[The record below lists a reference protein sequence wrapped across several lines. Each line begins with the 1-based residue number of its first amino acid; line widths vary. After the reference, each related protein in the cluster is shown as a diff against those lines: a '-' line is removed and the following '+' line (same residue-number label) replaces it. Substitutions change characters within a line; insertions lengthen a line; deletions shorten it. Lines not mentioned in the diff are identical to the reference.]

1 MTTVLKHSNPGLAH
15 GDTAR
20 LLGQAW
26 GRSVSFG
33 QSEDALDWGDSG
45 WLDSPSAVEPQ
56 AEDHAAWILWRTY
69 YWEQTLPKDEHLRP
83 MGRSAKRSLALPEA
97 ELRAR
102 ELGRMLGIEMPSL
115 LRPDPIVVVDID
127 HLFAYRGRGWIS
139 FMGGLL
145 RDLFMGAW
153 NAVRERLQG
162 PDPFYSMTY
171 WVGLQKRHPNLG
183 LQFFALLSGRRGPYD
198 RGVEA
203 KHESVKEALRQLQL
217 RFEVASH
224 LSYGSHDRPGGYREE
239 LATLE
244 HILNRPVLRQR
255 FHFLRNAG
263 QQEAARTL
271 ADLGLIEDWSLEFAD
286 VPGFRAGWASSVPL
300 DDGFSLVPV
309 SAMDQNFIGRSP
321 REIADNL
328 HELQAAAWSVGAPLR
343 VGTHWRIFGPRPEA
357 EQNAKSFENW
367 RLGLELWL
375 AEYATQCATQRAP
388 Q

>member
-33 QSEDALDWGDSG
+33 QSPDALEWGDSG
-45 WLDSPSAVEPQ
+45 WLDSPSIEEPQ
-56 AEDHAAWILWRTY
+56 AEDHAAWILWRTNF
-69 YWEQTLPKDEHLRP
+69 WEQTLAKDEHLRP
-83 MGRSAKRSLALPEA
+83 MGLSAKRSLALPEA

-102 ELGRMLGIEMPSL
+102 ELGRLLGLEMPAL

-139 FMGGLL
+139 AVGGLL

-153 NAVRERLQG
+153 IAVKERLLG
-162 PDPFYSMTY
+162 PDPFFSMTY
-171 WVGLQKRHPNLG
+171 WVGMQKRHPNLG
-183 LQFFALLSGRRGPYD
+183 FQFFALLSSRRGQYD
-198 RGVEA
+198 RGVGA
-203 KHESVKEALRQLQL
+203 KYKSVKEALRQLQM

-224 LSYGSHDRPGGYREE
+224 LSYGSHDYPGGFREE
-239 LATLE
+239 LAALE
-244 HILNRPVLRQR
+244 QILDRPVLRQR

-263 QQEAARTL
+263 QREDAKRL
-271 ADLGLIEDWSLEFAD
+271 SDLGLTEDWSLEFAD
-286 VPGFRAGWASSVPL
+286 VPGFRAGWASAVPL

-309 SAMDQNFIGRSP
+309 SAMDQNFLGRSP

-343 VGTHWRIFGPRPEA
+343 VGTHWRIFGSRPEA
-357 EQNAKSFENW
+357 ERNAKNFENW

-375 AEYATQCATQRAP
+375 AECAP

>member
-33 QSEDALDWGDSG
+33 QSEDALDWRDSG
-45 WLDSPSAVEPQ
+45 WLDSPSIEEPQ
-56 AEDHAAWILWRTY
+56 ADDHAAWILWRTY
-69 YWEQTLPKDEHLRP
+69 FWEQTLPKDEHLRP

-102 ELGRMLGIEMPSL
+102 ELGRMLGIEIPSL

-139 FMGGLL
+139 AAGGFL
-145 RDLFMGAW
+145 RDLFLCDWIAL
-153 NAVRERLQG
+153 RERLVG
-162 PDPFYSMTY
+162 PDPFFSMTY
-171 WVGLQKRHPNLG
+171 WVDLQQRHPNLG
-183 LQFFALLSGRRGPYD
+183 LQFFALLAARRGQYD
-198 RGVEA
+198 RGVGA
-203 KHESVKEALRQLQL
+203 KYESVREALLQLQR

-224 LSYGSHDRPGGYREE
+224 LSYGSQDDPGSFREE
-239 LATLE
+239 LAALE
-244 HILNRPVLRQR
+244 QILDRPVLRQR

-263 QQEAARTL
+263 QSEAAKAL
-271 ADLGLIEDWSLEFAD
+271 SDLGLTEDWSLEFAD
-286 VPGFRAGWASSVPL
+286 VPGFRAGWASAVPH
-300 DDGFSLVPV
+300 DEGFSLVPV
-309 SAMDQNFIGRSP
+309 SAMDQNFIGRGP
-321 REIADNL
+321 REIADRL

-357 EQNAKSFENW
+357 ERNAKNFGNW

-375 AEYATQCATQRAP
+375 AECAP
-388 Q
+388 E

>member
-33 QSEDALDWGDSG
+33 QGEDALDWGDSG
-45 WLDSPSAVEPQ
+45 WLDSPSIEEPQ

-69 YWEQTLPKDEHLRP
+69 FWEQTLPKDEHQRP
-83 MGRSAKRSLALPEA
+83 MGCMAERSLALPEA

-102 ELGRMLGIEMPSL
+102 ELGRMLGIPMPEL
-115 LRPDPIVVVDID
+115 LRPDPMVVVDID

-139 FMGGLL
+139 FLGGLL

-153 NAVRERLQG
+153 IAVRERLQG
-162 PDPFYSMTY
+162 PDPFFSMTY
-171 WVGLQKRHPNLG
+171 WVGLQKMHPNLD
-183 LQFFALLSGRRGPYD
+183 LQFFALLSSRRGAYD
-198 RGVEA
+198 RGVEP
-203 KHESVKEALRQLQL
+203 KFEVVKEALRQLQL

-224 LSYGSHDRPGGYREE
+224 LSYGSHDRPGGFREE

-263 QQEAARTL
+263 QRDAARTL
-271 ADLGLIEDWSLEFAD
+271 SDLGLTEDWSLEFAD
-286 VPGFRAGWASSVPL
+286 APGFRAGWASAVPH
-300 DDGFSLVPV
+300 DEGFSLVPV

-321 REIADNL
+321 REIADAL

-357 EQNAKSFENW
+357 ERNAKNFENW

-375 AEYATQCATQRAP
+375 AEFATQCATQRAP

>member
-1 MTTVLKHSNPGLAH
+1 MTTVLKHSNPGPAH
-15 GDTAR
+15 VDTAR

-26 GRSVSFG
+26 GRTVSFG
-33 QSEDALDWGDSG
+33 QGSDALDWGDSG
-45 WLDSPSAVEPQ
+45 WLDSPSVVEPQ
-56 AEDHAAWILWRTY
+56 AEDHAAWILWRTFF
-69 YWEQTLPKDEHLRP
+69 WEQTLPKDEHLRP

-102 ELGRMLGIEMPSL
+102 ELGRMLGIEMLEL

-153 NAVRERLQG
+153 NAVRERLMG
-162 PDPFYSMTY
+162 PDPFFSMSY

-183 LQFFALLSGRRGPYD
+183 FQFFALLSSRRGQYD

-203 KHESVKEALRQLQL
+203 KHEVVKEALRQLQM

-224 LSYGSHDRPGGYREE
+224 LSYGSHDRPGGFREE
-239 LATLE
+239 LAALE
-244 HILNRPVLRQR
+244 HILSRPVIRQR

-263 QQEAARTL
+263 QQEAAKTL
-271 ADLGLIEDWSLEFAD
+271 SDLGLTEDWSLEFAD
-286 VPGFRAGWASSVPL
+286 APGFRAGWASSVPL
-300 DDGFSLVPV
+300 DDGYSLVPV

-357 EQNAKSFENW
+357 ERNAKSFENW

>member
-15 GDTAR
+15 RDTAR

-45 WLDSPSAVEPQ
+45 WLDSPSIEEPQ
-56 AEDHAAWILWRTY
+56 ADDHAAWILWRTY
-69 YWEQTLPKDEHLRP
+69 FWEQTLPKDEHLRP
-83 MGRSAKRSLALPEA
+83 MGCMAKRSLVLPEA

-102 ELGRMLGIEMPSL
+102 ELGRMLGIAMPEL

-139 FMGGLL
+139 FLGGLL

-153 NAVRERLQG
+153 YAVRERLQG

-183 LQFFALLSGRRGPYD
+183 LQFFALLSSRRGPYD

-203 KHESVKEALRQLQL
+203 KHEAVHEALRQLQM

-263 QQEAARTL
+263 QSEAANAL
-271 ADLGLIEDWSLEFAD
+271 SDLGLTEDWSLEFAD
-286 VPGFRAGWASSVPL
+286 APGFRAGWASAVPH
-300 DDGFSLVPV
+300 DEGFSLVPV

-321 REIADNL
+321 REIADAL

-357 EQNAKSFENW
+357 ERNANNFENW

-375 AEYATQCATQRAP
+375 AEFATQCATQRAP

>member
-33 QSEDALDWGDSG
+33 QGEDALDWGDSG
-45 WLDSPSAVEPQ
+45 WLDSPSIEEPQ

-69 YWEQTLPKDEHLRP
+69 FWEQTLPKDEHQRP
-83 MGRSAKRSLALPEA
+83 MGCMAERSLALPEA

-102 ELGRMLGIEMPSL
+102 ELGRMLGIPMPEL
-115 LRPDPIVVVDID
+115 LRPDPMVVVDID

-139 FMGGLL
+139 FLGGLL

-153 NAVRERLQG
+153 YAVRERLQG
-162 PDPFYSMTY
+162 PDPFFSMTY

-183 LQFFALLSGRRGPYD
+183 LQFFALLSSYRGPYD

-203 KHESVKEALRQLQL
+203 KHEAVQEALRQLQM

-224 LSYGSHDRPGGYREE
+224 LSYGSHDRPGGFREE

-255 FHFLRNAG
+255 FHFLRNGG
-263 QQEAARTL
+263 QRDAARTL
-271 ADLGLIEDWSLEFAD
+271 SDLGLTEDWSLEFAD
-286 VPGFRAGWASSVPL
+286 APGFRAGWASAVPH
-300 DDGFSLVPV
+300 DEGFSLVPV

-321 REIADNL
+321 REIADRL
-328 HELQAAAWSVGAPLR
+328 HELQEAAWSVGAPLR

-357 EQNAKSFENW
+357 ERNAKNFENW

-375 AEYATQCATQRAP
+375 AEFATQCATQRAP

>member
-15 GDTAR
+15 RDTAR

-45 WLDSPSAVEPQ
+45 WLDSPSIEEPQ

-69 YWEQTLPKDEHLRP
+69 FWEQTLPKDEHLRP
-83 MGRSAKRSLALPEA
+83 MGCMAERSLALPEA

-102 ELGRMLGIEMPSL
+102 ELGRMLGIEMPEL

-139 FMGGLL
+139 FIGGLL

-153 NAVRERLQG
+153 KAVRERLQG

-183 LQFFALLSGRRGPYD
+183 LQFFALLSSRRGPYD

-203 KHESVKEALRQLQL
+203 KHEAVQEALRQLQM

-239 LATLE
+239 LGTLE

-263 QQEAARTL
+263 QRDAARTL
-271 ADLGLIEDWSLEFAD
+271 SDLGLTEDWSLEFAD
-286 VPGFRAGWASSVPL
+286 VPGFRAGWASAVPH
-300 DDGFSLVPV
+300 DQGFSLVPV
-309 SAMDQNFIGRSP
+309 SVMDQNFIGRSP
-321 REIADNL
+321 REIADAL

-357 EQNAKSFENW
+357 ERNAKNFENW

-375 AEYATQCATQRAP
+375 AEFATQCATQRAP

>member
-26 GRSVSFG
+26 GRIVLFG

-45 WLDSPSAVEPQ
+45 WLDSPSIEEPQ
-56 AEDHAAWILWRTY
+56 ADDHAAWILWRTY
-69 YWEQTLPKDEHLRP
+69 FWEQTLPKDEHLRP
-83 MGRSAKRSLALPEA
+83 MGRSAERSSALPEA

-102 ELGRMLGIEMPSL
+102 ELGRMLGIEIPSL

-127 HLFAYRGRGWIS
+127 HLYAYRGRGWIS
-139 FMGGLL
+139 AAGGFL
-145 RDLFMGAW
+145 RDLFVGDWIAL
-153 NAVRERLQG
+153 RERLVG
-162 PDPFYSMTY
+162 PDPFFSMSY
-171 WVGLQKRHPNLG
+171 WVGLQNRYPKLG
-183 LQFFALLSGRRGPYD
+183 LQFFALLAARRGQYD
-198 RGVEA
+198 RGVGA
-203 KHESVKEALRQLQL
+203 KYESVRNALRQLQR

-224 LSYGSHDRPGGYREE
+224 LSYGSHDDPGGFREE
-239 LATLE
+239 LAALE
-244 HILNRPVLRQR
+244 QILDRPVLRQR

-263 QQEAARTL
+263 QRDAARAL
-271 ADLGLIEDWSLEFAD
+271 SDLGLTEDWSLEFAD
-286 VPGFRAGWASSVPL
+286 APGFRAGWASAVPHDEGL
-300 DDGFSLVPV
+300 SLVPV

-321 REIADNL
+321 REIADRL

-357 EQNAKSFENW
+357 ERNAKNFGNW

-375 AEYATQCATQRAP
+375 AESAP
-388 Q
+388 E

>member
-15 GDTAR
+15 CDTAR

-33 QSEDALDWGDSG
+33 QSPDALEWGDSG
-45 WLDSPSAVEPQ
+45 WLDSPSIEEPQ
-56 AEDHAAWILWRTY
+56 AEDHAAWILWRTNF
-69 YWEQTLPKDEHLRP
+69 WEQTLPKDEHLRP
-83 MGRSAKRSLALPEA
+83 MGLSAKRSLALPEA

-102 ELGRMLGIEMPSL
+102 ELGRLLGIEMPAL

-139 FMGGLL
+139 AAGGFL

-153 NAVRERLQG
+153 IAVKERLMG
-162 PDPFYSMTY
+162 PDPFFSMSY

-183 LQFFALLSGRRGPYD
+183 LQFFALLSSRRGQYD
-198 RGVEA
+198 RGVGA
-203 KHESVKEALRQLQL
+203 KYKSVKEALRQLQM

-224 LSYGSHDRPGGYREE
+224 LSYGSHDHPGGFREE
-239 LATLE
+239 LAALE
-244 HILNRPVLRQR
+244 QILDRPLLRQR

-263 QQEAARTL
+263 QREAAKRL
-271 ADLGLIEDWSLEFAD
+271 SDLGLTEDWSLEFAD
-286 VPGFRAGWASSVPL
+286 VKGFRAGWASAVPL

-309 SAMDQNFIGRSP
+309 AAMDQNFLGKSP

-343 VGTHWRIFGPRPEA
+343 VGTHWRIFGPRPAA
-357 EQNAKSFENW
+357 ERNAKNFGNW
-367 RLGLELWL
+367 LLGLELWL
-375 AEYATQCATQRAP
+375 AECAP
-388 Q
+388 NELL

>member
-15 GDTAR
+15 RDTAR

-33 QSEDALDWGDSG
+33 QGEDALDWGDSG
-45 WLDSPSAVEPQ
+45 WLDSPSIEEPQ

-69 YWEQTLPKDEHLRP
+69 FWEQTLPKDEHLRP
-83 MGRSAKRSLALPEA
+83 MGCMAERSLALPEA

-102 ELGRMLGIEMPSL
+102 ELGRMLGIPMPEL

-139 FMGGLL
+139 FLGGLL

-153 NAVRERLQG
+153 YAVRERLQG

-183 LQFFALLSGRRGPYD
+183 LQFFALLSSRRGPYD

-203 KHESVKEALRQLQL
+203 KHEAVHEALRQLQM

-263 QQEAARTL
+263 QSEAANAL
-271 ADLGLIEDWSLEFAD
+271 SDLGLTEDWSLEFAD
-286 VPGFRAGWASSVPL
+286 APGFRAGWASAVPH
-300 DDGFSLVPV
+300 DEGFSLVPV
-309 SAMDQNFIGRSP
+309 SAMDQNLIGRSP
-321 REIADNL
+321 REIADAL

-357 EQNAKSFENW
+357 ERNANNFENW

-375 AEYATQCATQRAP
+375 AEFATQCATQRAP

>member
-15 GDTAR
+15 RDTAR

-33 QSEDALDWGDSG
+33 QGEDALDWGDSG
-45 WLDSPSAVEPQ
+45 WLDSPSIEEPQ

-69 YWEQTLPKDEHLRP
+69 FWEQTLPKDEHQRP
-83 MGRSAKRSLALPEA
+83 MGCMAERSLALPEA

-102 ELGRMLGIEMPSL
+102 EFGRMLGIPMPEL

-139 FMGGLL
+139 FLGGLL

-153 NAVRERLQG
+153 YAVRERLQG

-183 LQFFALLSGRRGPYD
+183 LQFFALLSSRRGPYD

-203 KHESVKEALRQLQL
+203 KHEAVHEALRQLQM

-263 QQEAARTL
+263 QSEAANAL
-271 ADLGLIEDWSLEFAD
+271 SDLGLTEDWSLEFAD
-286 VPGFRAGWASSVPL
+286 APGFRAGWASAVPH
-300 DDGFSLVPV
+300 DEGFSLVPV
-309 SAMDQNFIGRSP
+309 SAMDQNLIGRSP
-321 REIADNL
+321 REIADAL

-357 EQNAKSFENW
+357 ERNANNFENW

-375 AEYATQCATQRAP
+375 AEFATQCATQRAP

>member
-45 WLDSPSAVEPQ
+45 WLDSPSIEEPQ

-69 YWEQTLPKDEHLRP
+69 FWEQTLPKDEHQRP
-83 MGRSAKRSLALPEA
+83 MGCMAERSLALPEA

-102 ELGRMLGIEMPSL
+102 EFGRMLGIPMPEL

-139 FMGGLL
+139 FLGGLL

-153 NAVRERLQG
+153 YAVRERLQG

-183 LQFFALLSGRRGPYD
+183 LQFFALLSSRRGPYD

-203 KHESVKEALRQLQL
+203 KHEAVHEALRQLQM

-263 QQEAARTL
+263 QSEAANAL
-271 ADLGLIEDWSLEFAD
+271 SDLGLTEDWSLEFAD
-286 VPGFRAGWASSVPL
+286 APGFRAGWASAVPH
-300 DDGFSLVPV
+300 DEGFSLVPV
-309 SAMDQNFIGRSP
+309 SAMDQNLIGRSP
-321 REIADNL
+321 REIADAL

-357 EQNAKSFENW
+357 ERNANNFENW

-375 AEYATQCATQRAP
+375 AEFATQCATQRAP

>member
-1 MTTVLKHSNPGLAH
+1 MTTILKHSNPGLAH
-15 GDTAR
+15 VDTAR

-33 QSEDALDWGDSG
+33 QSEDALNWGDSG
-45 WLDSPSAVEPQ
+45 WLDSPSTEEPQ
-56 AEDHAAWILWRTY
+56 SEDHAAWILWRTY
-69 YWEQTLPKDEHLRP
+69 FWEQTLPKDEHLRP
-83 MGRSAKRSLALPEA
+83 MGCKAERSLALPEA

-102 ELGRMLGIEMPSL
+102 EFGRMLGIAMPEL
-115 LRPDPIVVVDID
+115 LSPDPIVVVDID

-139 FMGGLL
+139 FIGGLL

-153 NAVRERLQG
+153 IAVRERLQG
-162 PDPFYSMTY
+162 PDPFFSMAY
-171 WVGLQKRHPNLG
+171 WVGLQKMHPNLD
-183 LQFFALLSGRRGPYD
+183 LQFFALLSSRRGAYD
-198 RGVEA
+198 RGVEP
-203 KHESVKEALRQLQL
+203 KFEVVKEAIRQLQL

-244 HILNRPVLRQR
+244 HILNRPVIRQR

-263 QQEAARTL
+263 QRDAARSL
-271 ADLGLIEDWSLEFAD
+271 SDLGLTEDWSLEFAD
-286 VPGFRAGWASSVPL
+286 APGFRAGWASAVPL
-300 DDGFSLVPV
+300 DEGFSLVPL

-321 REIADNL
+321 REIADAL

-357 EQNAKSFENW
+357 ERNAKKFENW

-375 AEYATQCATQRAP
+375 AECATK
-388 Q
+388 

>member
-15 GDTAR
+15 RDTAR

-33 QSEDALDWGDSG
+33 QGEDALDWGDSG
-45 WLDSPSAVEPQ
+45 WLDSPSIEEPQ

-69 YWEQTLPKDEHLRP
+69 FWEQTLPKDEHLRP
-83 MGRSAKRSLALPEA
+83 MGCMAERSLALPEA

-102 ELGRMLGIEMPSL
+102 ELGRMLGIPMPEL

-139 FMGGLL
+139 FLGGLL

-153 NAVRERLQG
+153 YAVRERLQG

-183 LQFFALLSGRRGPYD
+183 LQFFALLSSRRGAYD

-203 KHESVKEALRQLQL
+203 KYGVVKEAIRQLQM

-224 LSYGSHDRPGGYREE
+224 LSYGSHDRPGGFREE

-263 QQEAARTL
+263 QSDAAKAL
-271 ADLGLIEDWSLEFAD
+271 SDLGLTEDWSLEFAD
-286 VPGFRAGWASSVPL
+286 APGFRAGWASAVPH
-300 DDGFSLVPV
+300 DEGFSLVPV

-321 REIADNL
+321 REIADAL

-357 EQNAKSFENW
+357 ERNANNFENW

-375 AEYATQCATQRAP
+375 AEFATQCATQRAP

>member
-15 GDTAR
+15 RDTAR

-56 AEDHAAWILWRTY
+56 ADDHAAWILWRTY
-69 YWEQTLPKDEHLRP
+69 FWEQTLPKDEHLRP
-83 MGRSAKRSLALPEA
+83 MGCMAERSLALPEA

-102 ELGRMLGIEMPSL
+102 EFGRMLGIPMPEL

-139 FMGGLL
+139 FLGGLL

-153 NAVRERLQG
+153 YAVRERLQG

-183 LQFFALLSGRRGPYD
+183 LQFFALLSSRRGPYD

-203 KHESVKEALRQLQL
+203 KHEAVHEALRQLQM

-263 QQEAARTL
+263 QSEAANAL
-271 ADLGLIEDWSLEFAD
+271 SDLGLTEDWSLEFAD
-286 VPGFRAGWASSVPL
+286 APGFRAGWASAVPH
-300 DDGFSLVPV
+300 DEGFSLVPV
-309 SAMDQNFIGRSP
+309 SAMDQNLIGRSP
-321 REIADNL
+321 REIADAL

-357 EQNAKSFENW
+357 ERNANNFENW

-375 AEYATQCATQRAP
+375 AEFATQCATQRAP

>member
-15 GDTAR
+15 RDTAR

-56 AEDHAAWILWRTY
+56 ADDHAAWILWRTY
-69 YWEQTLPKDEHLRP
+69 FWEQTLPKDEHLRP
-83 MGRSAKRSLALPEA
+83 MGCMAERSLALPEA

-102 ELGRMLGIEMPSL
+102 ELGRMLGIPMPEL

-139 FMGGLL
+139 FLGGLL

-153 NAVRERLQG
+153 YAVRERLQG

-183 LQFFALLSGRRGPYD
+183 LQFFALLSSRRGAYD

-203 KHESVKEALRQLQL
+203 KYGVVKEAIRQLQM

-263 QQEAARTL
+263 QSEAANTL
-271 ADLGLIEDWSLEFAD
+271 SDLGLTEDWSLEFAD
-286 VPGFRAGWASSVPL
+286 APGFRAGWASAVPH
-300 DDGFSLVPV
+300 DEGFRLVPV

-321 REIADNL
+321 REIADAL

-357 EQNAKSFENW
+357 ERNANNFENW

-375 AEYATQCATQRAP
+375 AEFATQCATQRAP